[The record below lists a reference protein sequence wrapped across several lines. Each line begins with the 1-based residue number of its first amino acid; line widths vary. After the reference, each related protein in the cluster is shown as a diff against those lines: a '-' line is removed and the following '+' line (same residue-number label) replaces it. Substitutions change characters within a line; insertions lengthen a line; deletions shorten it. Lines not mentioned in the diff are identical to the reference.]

1 MDLFNLGNLTA
12 CCTCSRKADVK
23 ANGDDGNGFAQRTSD
38 DNNKRGRLDKPQLG
52 GVGIVFQG
60 TDDGGL
66 KVRLAGIPFS
76 SPSPVPARAPPH
88 RRAPRRVPIYLP
100 APAAGDRWHAKH
112 SWHDDGAPSCRA
124 QVSSIMSNGPAAAS
138 GVVEQGDL
146 LVSVNGVSIDGMTD
160 RECFSP
166 PSIALVGCRRVAV
179 CGVPMRL

>member
-76 SPSPVPARAPPH
+76 SPSPVSPHALPRTVAPPAGCPSISLPPLQATVGMQSTH
-88 RRAPRRVPIYLP
+88 GMMMAPRP
-100 APAAGDRWHAKH
+100 AG
-112 SWHDDGAPSCRA
+112 
-124 QVSSIMSNGPAAAS
+124 
-138 GVVEQGDL
+138 
-146 LVSVNGVSIDGMTD
+146 
-160 RECFSP
+160 
-166 PSIALVGCRRVAV
+166 RR
-179 CGVPMRL
+179 